1 MSLDLCRKKFL
12 LDRMILQE
20 KRSRGKTE
28 GVCPPCARFR
38 VNRCNAAPEAGS
50 TWLCVQ
56 HEEDGANDCIHL
68 PQPGI
73 DCSNPTSQGAVW
85 LNESWQP
92 STGTGLGKGFGTCDF
107 GGPSQ
112 PPVSVIELAKRWTLL
127 RVGESVY
134 ITASS
139 NSLHYE
145 TSKPGI
151 YTFSATYLPPMLSN
165 ENRLR
170 LKGVGIVVPEQK
182 AFSESIQYRK

>member
-1 MSLDLCRKKFL
+1 MRAVQRVLLTSFL
-12 LDRMILQE
+12 LSGSILAAA
-20 KRSRGKTE
+20 KSRPE
-28 GVCPPCARFR
+28 LSILLQPENVVDGVPQAFTF
-38 VNRCNAAPEAGS
+38 VLTNIS
-50 TWLCVQ
+50 DQ
-56 HEEDGANDCIHL
+56 DIHL
-68 PQPGI
+68 PQPDI

-92 STGTGLGKGFGTCDF
+92 STGTGLGKGIGTCDF
-107 GGPSQ
+107 GGTSQ
-112 PPVSVIELAKRWTLL
+112 PPVSVIELAKKWTLL

-182 AFSESIQYRK
+182 AFSENIQYRK